1 MHSCFKILLL
11 CFLFCGPQV
20 FSRDIEEPKLLNGSA
35 YSEYW
40 EQQFLFTDKTLVT
53 SQFLITNLPFSKHH
67 GIMVGTLKEPS
78 KESIT
83 IKNGRKRN
91 GWEYNN
97 LPSATLS
104 IFQHK
109 LIADEQGYLMQLN
122 NTAAEVDILFTKD
135 YANIN
140 LIPDHEARRLPK
152 VTLYAPTAQAYG
164 RWRAGPEI
172 GGAGE
177 NGSWND
183 LGWGFGYGIH
193 VVHTEQPNKQ
203 MKKWVRFSGLT
214 ENGEA
219 APILHIFETPNGK
232 QTRSLIL
239 LQEAKQPII
248 FEEITFK
255 PTTPK
260 SWYVSGRYADGTIEG
275 EITIS
280 EALETFNLKDQ
291 LNAIEKLAAGS
302 MADVARTKY
311 LASYTFNLQTAEGA
325 QHLTGKALME
335 DILFGEEQ
343 KKRPRRRR

>member
-1 MHSCFKILLL
+1 
-11 CFLFCGPQV
+11 
-20 FSRDIEEPKLLNGSA
+20 
-35 YSEYW
+35 
-40 EQQFLFTDKTLVT
+40 
-53 SQFLITNLPFSKHH
+53 
-67 GIMVGTLKEPS
+67 
-78 KESIT
+78 
-83 IKNGRKRN
+83 
-91 GWEYNN
+91 
-97 LPSATLS
+97 
-104 IFQHK
+104 
-109 LIADEQGYLMQLN
+109 MQLT

-135 YANIN
+135 YASIN
-140 LIPDHEARRLPK
+140 LVPNHEARRLPK
-152 VTLYAPTAQAYG
+152 VTLYAPTAQAFG

-203 MKKWVRFSGLT
+203 MKKWVRFSGLP
-214 ENGEA
+214 ENSEA

-239 LQEAKQPII
+239 LQEATQPII

-280 EALETFNLKDQ
+280 ETLETFNLKRPAECARKIGSR
-291 LNAIEKLAAGS
+291 LHGRCSPHEIPGKLYVYPSNSRRRA
-302 MADVARTKY
+302 
-311 LASYTFNLQTAEGA
+311 TFNRQSPDGRYSVWRRAEK
-325 QHLTGKALME
+325 KATSPQ
-335 DILFGEEQ
+335 II
-343 KKRPRRRR
+343 R